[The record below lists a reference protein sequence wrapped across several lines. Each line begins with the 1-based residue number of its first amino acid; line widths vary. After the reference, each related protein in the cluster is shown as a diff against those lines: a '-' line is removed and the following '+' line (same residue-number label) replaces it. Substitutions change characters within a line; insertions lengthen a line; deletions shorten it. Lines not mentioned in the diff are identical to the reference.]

1 MKSDSECAD
10 DVCARVVC
18 RLCDGSSEVE
28 LVCRERQV
36 TVMRFKWC
44 VAMDRDRRNCVAY
57 EPVTMMMLNLVYHER
72 QVTVIRLKWC
82 VAMDRNRQ
90 NGVAY

>member
-44 VAMDRDRRNCVAY
+44 VAMDRDRRNGVAY
-57 EPVTMMMLNLVYHER
+57 EPSRVRENPGL
-72 QVTVIRLKWC
+72 
-82 VAMDRNRQ
+82 A
-90 NGVAY
+90 